1 MCPIWQLFNRYGV
14 VVWCNM
20 ALSENSP
27 PENSL
32 SENSPPENRQAG
44 NSRSRSKAAPA
55 GGNRHTA
62 ASTLHRYWPVF
73 TLRQSVLLTLVL
85 LCLFV
90 LVAIGVGITF
100 FVTNSEKS
108 AWHDR
113 QLEATYGAARTIDAF
128 LDYHTV
134 VLEQVGMLEA
144 GYLRQHPDL
153 LVQTIRRNPALQ
165 EILVVDARGAI
176 IANAS
181 EEKLMAAPEMVPASA
196 WFRQASTGEV
206 YLGDVQLLENE
217 DPYLVLATPTAGGH
231 IVAARVNMAILRE
244 VVSSVRFGN
253 TGIVFIIDRDSNVIA
268 HTTREVSWG
277 ELRLGVSPDHIEDAS
292 VPMYAMSDE
301 RKGITH
307 WHSSYPNFDG
317 VSVQSL
323 IMALPGT
330 DWYVVAE
337 VNSSEALAVG
347 RRALGVL
354 GGSMIVFSVLVLL
367 FTVRLLDK
375 RLFAPI
381 ALLRQGA
388 QRIGEGRLDYRI
400 AIMGSGVG
408 NNEIGQ
414 LATAFNEMATHLHN
428 RQRQLV
434 AQTAALNEEV
444 AQRSRAQEEL
454 QRTRDALEAT
464 VAARTQEL
472 RATNRQLQEK
482 LAQHQQSQEELAVVE
497 ARLRHLLLTSPAI
510 IFSVKREGELRVTY
524 ISNNI
529 EDATGYSPEQYYAD
543 AHFGTN
549 KIHPDD
555 LPVVLSRLA
564 QLTDVDRV
572 SYEYRFRISSG
583 EYKWFYD
590 DAVAVY
596 DDHGNIREIVGSII
610 EIDNRKRVEQEQ
622 AAIRDQALEA
632 SRLKS
637 EFLATVSHEIR
648 TPLNGVVGMA
658 DLLQATP
665 LNEEQAEYVRTIAY
679 SADSLLV
686 VINDIL
692 DLSKVEAGKLTML
705 ESDFS
710 PRQVAQRVID
720 LLLPRARE
728 KGILLSAH
736 FAPDLPKR
744 VHGYEARLRQV
755 LLNLVGNAIKF
766 TEEGSVTL
774 SVALEPNHEQLEASN
789 RVEPRAE
796 DVAYWVRFTVTDTGI
811 GLDETNYSKLFQ
823 PFSQVDSSLSRR
835 YGGAG
840 LGLAISK
847 RLVELMGGQIH
858 VESKP
863 GEGSKFW
870 ITIPLHVAEER
881 VEADN
886 REESRGDALAA
897 GEQMIENTGEAP
909 TRLPKYLSG
918 FGINNS
924 SDGSPPEGKA
934 AAHLPQVLLVED
946 NLVNQKVAVA
956 QLRRFGY
963 AVHAVGNGRE
973 AVEAVVRQEYGVILM
988 DCQMPE
994 MDGFEATRLIRDREV
1009 GTGRQVPIVAMTANA
1024 MNGDRE
1030 ACIEAGMNDYIA
1042 KPIRAEELRVV
1053 VERWLQNGAEE

>member
-1 MCPIWQLFNRYGV
+1 MRG
-14 VVWCNM
+14 
-20 ALSENSP
+20 
-27 PENSL
+27 
-32 SENSPPENRQAG
+32 
-44 NSRSRSKAAPA
+44 
-55 GGNRHTA
+55 
-62 ASTLHRYWPVF
+62 
-73 TLRQSVLLTLVL
+73 
-85 LCLFV
+85 
-90 LVAIGVGITF
+90 
-100 FVTNSEKS
+100 
-108 AWHDR
+108 
-113 QLEATYGAARTIDAF
+113 
-128 LDYHTV
+128 
-134 VLEQVGMLEA
+134 
-144 GYLRQHPDL
+144 
-153 LVQTIRRNPALQ
+153 
-165 EILVVDARGAI
+165 GAI

-181 EEKLMAAPEMVPASA
+181 EEKLMAAPEVVPASA
-196 WFRQASTGEV
+196 WFRQASMGEV

-217 DPYLVLATPTAGGH
+217 DPYLVLATPTPSGQ
-231 IVAARVNMAILRE
+231 IVAARVNMGILRE

-253 TGIVFIIDRDSNVIA
+253 TGIVFIIDRDSYVIA
-268 HTTREVSWG
+268 HTMREVRWR
-277 ELRLGVSPDHIEDAS
+277 ELQLGVSPDHIEDAS
-292 VPMYAMSDE
+292 APMYAMSDE

-317 VSVQSL
+317 VMVHGL

-337 VNSSEALAVG
+337 VDSSEALAVS

-354 GGSMIVFSVLVLL
+354 GGSMTVFAVLVLL
-367 FTVRLLDK
+367 FTVRLLDQ

-388 QRIGEGRLDYRI
+388 QRIGAGRLDHRI
-400 AIMGSGVG
+400 AMMGDGSGNDLG

-428 RQRQLV
+428 RQRQLE

-444 AQRSRAQEEL
+444 AQRRQAQEEL

-464 VAARTQEL
+464 VIERTQEL
-472 RATNRQLQEK
+472 RATNQQLQEK
-482 LAQHQQSQEELAVVE
+482 LAQHQQAQEELAVVE
-497 ARLRHLLLTSPAI
+497 ARLRHLLLTTPAI
-510 IFSVKREGELRVTY
+510 IFSVKREGELRITY

-529 EDATGYSPEQYYAD
+529 EEATGYSPEQYYAD
-543 AHFGTN
+543 ANFGVK

-555 LPVVLSRLA
+555 LPKVISQLERL
-564 QLTDVDRV
+564 TKVDRV
-572 SYEYRFRISSG
+572 SYEYRFRISNG

-610 EIDNRKRVEQEQ
+610 DIDKRKRVEEEQ

-658 DLLQATP
+658 DMLQATP
-665 LNEEQAEYVRTIAY
+665 LNEDQAEYVRTIAY

-692 DLSKVEAGKLTML
+692 DLSKVEAGKLTLL
-705 ESDFS
+705 EGDFS

-736 FAPDLPKR
+736 LAPDLPQR
-744 VHGYEARLRQV
+744 VHGYETRLRQV
-755 LLNLVGNAIKF
+755 LLNLVGNAVKF

-774 SVALEPNHEQLEASN
+774 SVALESDLDQALVSSEA
-789 RVEPRAE
+789 EPRAQE
-796 DVAYWVRFTVTDTGI
+796 ADYWVRFTVTDTGI
-811 GLDETNYSKLFQ
+811 GLDEANYSKLFK

-870 ITIPLHVAEER
+870 ITIPLHSTEEI
-881 VEADN
+881 VEAND
-886 REESRGDALAA
+886 REDGRGDAFAA
-897 GEQMIENTGEAP
+897 GEQIIENAGEAP
-909 TRLPKYLSG
+909 KRLPKYLSG

-924 SDGSPPEGKA
+924 SDVTPQEEVG
-934 AAHLPQVLLVED
+934 AHLPQVLLVED

-956 QLRRFGY
+956 QLKRFGY

-973 AVEAVVRQEYGVILM
+973 AVEAVERQEYGVILM

-994 MDGFEATRLIRDREV
+994 MDGFKATQLIRAREV
-1009 GTGRQVPIVAMTANA
+1009 SKGRQVPIVAMTANA

-1053 VERWLQNGAEE
+1053 VARWLQNGDRV